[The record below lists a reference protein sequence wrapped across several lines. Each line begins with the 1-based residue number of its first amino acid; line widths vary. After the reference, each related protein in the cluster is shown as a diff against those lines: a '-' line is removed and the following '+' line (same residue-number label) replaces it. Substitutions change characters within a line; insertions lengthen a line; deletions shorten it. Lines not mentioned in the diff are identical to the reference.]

1 MGYRV
6 SWIARRGSETQGII
20 DVSRRQL
27 TGERHD
33 FPDVGWYLLEL
44 PNAVDTSW
52 VLLIADGS
60 ENFGDL
66 DPKHAKALSK
76 GGNETLYF
84 ACSDTVMGSGLAC
97 FRNGSEIWT
106 IDYYCEDE
114 NQRPAMTG
122 DVPQVAHDILKALRA
137 KQEADDDVDYI
148 YELTAD
154 VGRALVGFRH
164 DIAPETD
171 DPEPFQV
178 LDKKKRKT
186 RKGQV

>member
-6 SWIARRGSETQGII
+6 SWIARRGPETQGII
-20 DVSRRQL
+20 GVSRRHL
-27 TGERHD
+27 TGERQD

-44 PNAVDTSW
+44 PNAVETPW

-66 DPKHAKALSK
+66 DPEDAKALSQ
-76 GGNETLYF
+76 GENETLYF

-97 FRNGSEIWT
+97 FRNGLEIWS

-114 NQRPAMTG
+114 NRRPAMAG
-122 DVPQVAHDILKALRA
+122 DVPQVAYDILKELRT
-137 KQEADDDVDYI
+137 KQEADDDADYI

-164 DIAPETD
+164 DMAPKAD
-171 DPEPFQV
+171 DREPFQV
-178 LDKKKRKT
+178 LVKKKRTSK
-186 RKGQV
+186 KGPI